1 MFYLQVANLGKA
13 FRAPSGAAREILC
26 EASFSAARGETIA
39 LTGVSGAGKSTLLH
53 LLAGLE
59 GADRGQICA
68 GEFAVTDAGAKA
80 LADWRS
86 REVGL
91 VFQAHHLLPDLSASE
106 NVALPLLIQRAPPRV
121 AQRLAVEA
129 LTEVGLP
136 TQPEQRVG
144 QLSGGEQQRV
154 ALARALVTK
163 PSFLLADEPT
173 GQLDTATGAEIVEL
187 LLSYAHKHNALLVLA
202 THNEKW
208 SWRCERRLELSS
220 GRLREVN

>member
-1 MFYLQVANLGKA
+1 MYLQVRNLGKA

-26 EASFSAARGETIA
+26 EVSFSAARGETIA

-59 GADRGQICA
+59 EADRGRICA
-68 GEFAVTDAGAKA
+68 GEFAVTDKGAKA
-80 LADWRS
+80 LADWRA

-91 VFQAHHLLPDLSASE
+91 VFQAHHLLPDLSAGE
-106 NVALPLLIQRAPPRV
+106 NVSLPLLIQRVPQRV
-121 AQRLAVEA
+121 AQRQAEEA
-129 LTEVGLP
+129 LAEVGLA
-136 TQPEQRVG
+136 TQPEQPVG

-163 PSFLLADEPT
+163 PSLLLADEPT
-173 GQLDTATGAEIVEL
+173 GQLDNATGAEIVEL
-187 LLSYAHKHNALLVLA
+187 LLSYAHKHNALLLLA

-208 SWRCERRLELSS
+208 RWLCERRLELIS
-220 GRLREVN
+220 GRLREVS